1 MNINKENINLIH
13 VDVFKSK
20 DDLTWSL
27 IFVNVKILK
36 KHIEPLARSCSV
48 LYDPLKLTR
57 VYGCEREKLTFILG
71 IYIHIHPGGIQKLNF
86 SKERMKLK

>member
-36 KHIEPLARSCSV
+36 KQGAA
-48 LYDPLKLTR
+48 
-57 VYGCEREKLTFILG
+57 VYSM
-71 IYIHIHPGGIQKLNF
+71 IHSN
-86 SKERMKLK
+86 